1 MIAALLA
8 ASLHVAVLDGASGC
22 RPIAGAEVLWR
33 DDVRYVFVGETH
45 GTTLA
50 SIA

>member
-8 ASLHVAVLDGASGC
+8 ASLHVAVLDGASDC